1 MKTINET
8 QIKQIL
14 DELMKLNIPVQL
26 YVGIQEMFLK
36 LPDTA
41 DAQLSNTPKTK

>member
-26 YVGIQEMFLK
+26 YVGIQDLFLK

-41 DAQLSNTPKTK
+41 DAKLSNTPTTK

>member
-1 MKTINET
+1 MKTITEA

-26 YVGIQEMFLK
+26 YVGISELFNK
-36 LPDTA
+36 LPEVNQSKA
-41 DAQLSNTPKTK
+41 K